1 MNEAHWLP
9 KSPQIFWKVYS
20 AAINYKFEFLPM
32 LLRISQIDVK
42 ANPYHRSPYILSFAV
57 TASWDYLL
65 GRECAWCDFF
75 SMFFFLQLLSSRRG
89 SSSVVMSSSPA
100 AAGAP
105 GGSAVSGGVNL
116 PPPPPTHSRLPPD
129 GHEFPPE
136 YRDPSKSVQQVT
148 HYLSSTL

>member
-75 SMFFFLQLLSSRRG
+75 SIFFSYSCCRAGADLRPSWCHLPRRRRG
-89 SSSVVMSSSPA
+89 LRGVRRFLVVSTYP
-100 AAGAP
+100 
-105 GGSAVSGGVNL
+105 L
-116 PPPPPTHSRLPPD
+116 PRPHTHDFHPTATNFPRSTETHRNRFSR
-129 GHEFPPE
+129 
-136 YRDPSKSVQQVT
+136 
-148 HYLSSTL
+148 